1 MLEQEEKRTAYSL
14 MTFKYTNRIMGEEL
28 PLVQMLSYFEETTVN
43 KANCTYGY
51 KDLKDLFK
59 PKYAC

>member
-1 MLEQEEKRTAYSL
+1 
-14 MTFKYTNRIMGEEL
+14 MGEEL